1 VTIAELIAHLSRIRD
16 QDVEI
21 TIRIQHHQLG
31 QRDLDIID
39 ILCDLD
45 HSDHAYYV
53 LEHEDPWADEE
64 YWPEDPD
71 TEELL

>member
-1 VTIAELIAHLSRIRD
+1 MRT
-16 QDVEI
+16 
-21 TIRIQHHQLG
+21 
-31 QRDLDIID
+31 DIID

-45 HSDHAYYV
+45 HSDHTYYV

>member
-1 VTIAELIAHLSRIRD
+1 MTIAELIAHLSRIRN
-16 QDVEI
+16 QDAQI

-45 HSDHAYYV
+45 QFGHAYHV
-53 LEHEDPWADEE
+53 LEHEDPWANEE
-64 YWPEDPD
+64 YWPEGPD
-71 TEELL
+71 AEELL